1 MVLRKVLFIWSS
13 MPIFSFIGYAPWR
26 SYLENLTIG
35 NKFIN
40 KRVQLCIHC
49 YVSRRKNYQYVITRL
64 QNISLI
70 VLKKKNTEGATRGAE
85 AVTRGALQEKVF
97 LKILQTSQENN
108 CVGVLFYE
116 IASLQPASL
125 LKIDSNK
132 MLSCEVS
139 ETSKNTY
146 FEEHLQATA
155 SRGVL

>member
-1 MVLRKVLFIWSS
+1 MYTLLCVEKKKLSVRHNKVAKYLFNST
-13 MPIFSFIGYAPWR
+13 
-26 SYLENLTIG
+26 E
-35 NKFIN
+35 
-40 KRVQLCIHC
+40 
-49 YVSRRKNYQYVITRL
+49 
-64 QNISLI
+64 
-70 VLKKKNTEGATRGAE
+70 KKKNTEGATRGAE